1 MKVGLK
7 KNIFIT
13 GSEGFIGSHLVE
25 QLVKSGFNVKA
36 LVQYNSFSS
45 YGWLDSSEFLG
56 DIEVQLGDIRDLP
69 NMQSLIK
76 GSDIVVHLASLIAIP
91 YSYKASKSYIDTNV
105 NGTLNIMQSSME
117 SSVEKIIHIST
128 SEVYGSAKY
137 VPIDESHPLQAQS
150 PYSASKIGADAIA
163 FSFHKSYN
171 LPLIIARPFNTFG
184 PRQSSRAVIPTI
196 ISQLLRGDNNINLGS
211 LTPIRDFN
219 YVLDTCNGI
228 ISLINSDSEA
238 IGETFNIGSGT
249 GVNIEKLVYLIGD
262 LIGITPKISCDK
274 KRIRP
279 KDSEVDR
286 LICNNEKIK
295 KMAGF
300 SPKYTLEEGLSKTI
314 KWMKN
319 PKNLEKY
326 KADIY
331 NV

>member
-1 MKVGLK
+1 MNVRSK

-69 NMQSLIK
+69 NMQNLIK

-91 YSYKASKSYIDTNV
+91 YSYKASKSYVDTNV
-105 NGTLNIMQSSME
+105 NGTLNVMQSCLE
-117 SSVEKIIHIST
+117 CGVQKVIHIST
-128 SEVYGSAKY
+128 SEVYGSALY
-137 VPIDESHPLQAQS
+137 VPIDEIHPLQAQS

-163 FSFHKSYN
+163 FSFHKSFN
-171 LPLIIARPFNTFG
+171 LPLIIGRPFNTFG

-196 ISQLLRGDNNINLGS
+196 ISQFLKGNNNIKLGS
-211 LTPIRDFN
+211 LSPIRDFN
-219 YVLDTCNGI
+219 YVLDTCDGI
-228 ISLINSDSEA
+228 ISLINSNPKA
-238 IGETFNIGSGT
+238 IGETFNIGSGE
-249 GVNIEKLVYLIGD
+249 GVSIKELVCLIGN
-262 LIGITPKISCDK
+262 LLGAVPNISCDED
-274 KRIRP
+274 RIRP
-279 KDSEVDR
+279 KDSEVNK

-295 KMAGF
+295 KMVGF
-300 SPKYTLEEGLSKTI
+300 SPNYTLEEGLLKTI
-314 KWMKN
+314 EWMKK
-319 PKNLEKY
+319 PENLKKY
-326 KADIY
+326 KTDIY